1 MLVRKHVCGVF
12 SDFHYVCARAKMCMV
27 MCGDGGWIIIPP
39 LPYTENTNLK
49 QLHSG
54 MKCISHT
61 QMC

>member
-1 MLVRKHVCGVF
+1 
-12 SDFHYVCARAKMCMV
+12 MCMV

-49 QLHSG
+49 QLHLG